1 MESSKILNYKN
12 INNKKYEYYP
22 PHKTD
27 SGVYISSCN
36 YRLSKNE
43 VLPFYIETPK
53 LKTPTGIIKSG
64 NKFYMD
70 LELPLTTEFEGFR
83 NFLSS
88 LDESHINSCYKN
100 NKDWFGKIIP
110 LEVIEN
116 YYKSPVIFKAKGTC
130 PLLRVRVPS
139 YRGKPL
145 IEVYNHKRKK
155 IDSNYILPDDELI
168 CIIEI
173 VGLKFLSQQF
183 IGECELQKVKI
194 FKSEEDRKL
203 PPGYIFNDNTAI
215 NLDEL
220 PNEETEVNVDVSKD
234 EQKVV
239 TNEETV
245 ESTST
250 NSSNDDS
257 TPNNIDNNETTD
269 ETNEETNEETSS
281 TDETNEETHNETSST
296 DETNDEPVDTSSVDN
311 IKEVIIDNG
320 DDKTNAKNENNLD
333 ENILSEIKEF
343 DQNSEEDNDDQ
354 DVEDLD
360 NIDLDAN
367 LDYLNESDTDI
378 SSSDD
383 DESIYSDSE
392 YEIDAENDLNDIE
405 PVNIE
410 DEEYL
415 DESNEL
421 DSESNELDSESNEL
435 DNETN
440 QVDPEKQKLID
451 EYQKKLKELEE
462 LENKLQ

>member
-43 VLPFYIETPK
+43 VLPFYVETPK

-203 PPGYIFNDNTAI
+203 PSGYIFNDNTAI

-220 PNEETEVNVDVSKD
+220 PNEETEENVEVSKD
-234 EQKVV
+234 EQKVI
-239 TNEETV
+239 NDDETF
-245 ESTST
+245 ESTT
-250 NSSNDDS
+250 IFSSIDES
-257 TPNNIDNNETTD
+257 IPNTKDNKTITDETHDVTTD
-269 ETNEETNEETSS
+269 ETNNTT
-281 TDETNEETHNETSST
+281 TDQ
-296 DETNDEPVDTSSVDN
+296 TNDATNVDN
-311 IKEVIIDNG
+311 IKEIIIDSE
-320 DDKTNAKNENNLD
+320 DMKNNTKNKNNLD
-333 ENILSEIKEF
+333 ENILSEIEEF
-343 DQNSEEDNDDQ
+343 NKNLEDNDDQ

-360 NIDLDAN
+360 NIDLDTN

-378 SSSDD
+378 SSSDE

-421 DSESNELDSESNEL
+421 DNESNEL
-435 DNETN
+435 DNEN
-440 QVDPEKQKLID
+440 IEIDSEKQKLMD
-451 EYQKKLKELEE
+451 KYQKKLKELEE

>member
-43 VLPFYIETPK
+43 VLPFYVETPK

-203 PPGYIFNDNTAI
+203 PSGYIFNDNTAI

-220 PNEETEVNVDVSKD
+220 PNEETEENVEVSKD
-234 EQKVV
+234 EQKVI
-239 TNEETV
+239 NDDETF
-245 ESTST
+245 ESTTIFSSIDESIPNT
-250 NSSNDDS
+250 N
-257 TPNNIDNNETTD
+257 DNKTITDETHDVTTD
-269 ETNEETNEETSS
+269 ETNNTT
-281 TDETNEETHNETSST
+281 TDQ
-296 DETNDEPVDTSSVDN
+296 TNDATNVDN
-311 IKEVIIDNG
+311 IKEIIIDSE
-320 DDKTNAKNENNLD
+320 DMKNNTKNKNNLD
-333 ENILSEIKEF
+333 ENILSEIEEF
-343 DQNSEEDNDDQ
+343 NKNLEDNDDQ

-360 NIDLDAN
+360 NIDLDTN

-378 SSSDD
+378 SSSDE

-421 DSESNELDSESNEL
+421 DNESNEL
-435 DNETN
+435 DNEN
-440 QVDPEKQKLID
+440 IEIDSEKQKLMD
-451 EYQKKLKELEE
+451 KYQKKLKELEE

>member
-70 LELPLTTEFEGFR
+70 LELPLTSEFEGFR

-203 PPGYIFNDNTAI
+203 PPGYIFNDNTVI

-220 PNEETEVNVDVSKD
+220 PNEETESNVDVSKD

-239 TNEETV
+239 TNEETI

-250 NSSNDDS
+250 YSNIDES
-257 TPNNIDNNETTD
+257 TPNNIVN
-269 ETNEETNEETSS
+269 
-281 TDETNEETHNETSST
+281 
-296 DETNDEPVDTSSVDN
+296 DETNDEPLDTSSVDN

-320 DDKTNAKNENNLD
+320 DAKTNTKNENNLD

-343 DQNSEEDNDDQ
+343 DQISKDDNDDQDNDDQDNDDQDNDDQ

-360 NIDLDAN
+360 NIDLDTN

-378 SSSDD
+378 SSSDE

-415 DESNEL
+415 DESNK
-421 DSESNELDSESNEL
+421 L
-435 DNETN
+435 DNESNKLDNESNKLDNESNKLDNESN